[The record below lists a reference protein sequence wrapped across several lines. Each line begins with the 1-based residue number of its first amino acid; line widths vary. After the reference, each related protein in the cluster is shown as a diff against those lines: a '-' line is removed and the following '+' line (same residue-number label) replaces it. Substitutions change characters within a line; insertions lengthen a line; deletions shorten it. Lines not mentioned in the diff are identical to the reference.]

1 MWGFGF
7 DALRGVAVYCVLWL
21 LDGIVTGF
29 CNIRVVWIPSV
40 RADGGSVPYM
50 WVDLFG
56 LVM

>member
-1 MWGFGF
+1 MHCA
-7 DALRGVAVYCVLWL
+7 ALLFTAFFRL

-29 CNIRVVWIPSV
+29 CNIRVRWIPSV